1 LQLTGQT
8 NRNNF
13 DAHLERRQSTA
24 ALDARRQDRDQ
35 ELAR

>member
-8 NRNNF
+8 NQNDL

-24 ALDARRQDRDQ
+24 ALGASPQDRDQ
-35 ELAR
+35 KLAR